1 MLAKSICKDPEAPPP
16 LDNVMAPAPE
26 PVTEDV
32 VPMPITPGP
41 TVELAPGLEIIEPTV
56 NPFE

>member
-1 MLAKSICKDPEAPPP
+1 MVLTLAVD
-16 LDNVMAPAPE
+16 PAPLSDE
-26 PVTEDV
+26 V
-32 VPMPITPGP
+32 VPMPLTPGP

>member
-1 MLAKSICKDPEAPPP
+1 
-16 LDNVMAPAPE
+16 
-26 PVTEDV
+26 
-32 VPMPITPGP
+32 VPMPLTPGP